1 MYRGLSSLY
10 YDRLTF
16 GEVKDSEKDLVERFN
31 ITKFPS
37 VVAFVN
43 FEEDF
48 ALEEPRID
56 FYNGEIN
63 IKDAKAFIEKY
74 ALPYKLYLKMGTL
87 SKTKN
92 DVQSFFKQVGPND
105 LVTFVNRNQRRNVI
119 LLVRND
125 TEIPKYL
132 ADFAYFTQ

>member
-1 MYRGLSSLY
+1 MYRGLSSLF
-10 YDRLTF
+10 YDRLSF
-16 GEVKDSEKDLVERFN
+16 GEIKDTEKDLVERFN

-37 VVAFVN
+37 VVSYVN

-56 FYNGEIN
+56 LYNGEIN

-87 SKTKN
+87 TKSKSE
-92 DVQSFFKQVGPND
+92 VQSFFKSVGPNEI
-105 LVTFVNRNQRRNVI
+105 TSFVNRNLRRNVI

-132 ADFAYFTQ
+132 EDLAYLTQ